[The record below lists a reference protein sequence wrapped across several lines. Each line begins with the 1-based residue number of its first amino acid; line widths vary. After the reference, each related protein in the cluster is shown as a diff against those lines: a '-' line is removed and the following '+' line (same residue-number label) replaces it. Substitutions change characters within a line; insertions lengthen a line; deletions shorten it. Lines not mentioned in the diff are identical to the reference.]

1 MNRRV
6 TTTPKEA
13 GSARNIE
20 LMGRQI
26 DLDLAGLL
34 LSAAPDAMMIVDSVG
49 EILIANEAATVMFRA
64 YECPLAGSAIEMLVP
79 DDSRAHHT
87 QLRERYVDGPTRRPM
102 GVEMQLHGQRRDGSR
117 FPVEISLS
125 TVDLAGTV
133 MTIAA
138 VRDVS
143 DRQETLE
150 RIALLRDR
158 ERIGRDIHDM
168 VIQRL
173 FAAGMSLQAVVG
185 LADTHGVRDRLN
197 EVTESLDE
205 TIRQLRQAIFETGQ
219 YDDRQSLPSQLAS
232 TAGEGAQHL
241 GFVPELTVVGSL
253 AGVPNFVADQL
264 IATLTEALSNVAR
277 HAQATEVCVTVE
289 CVTGQVSLVVEDNG
303 VGVARTPKTN
313 GGLANIMWRAA
324 ELGGS
329 VASGQQVG
337 ERCFDIEPERLG
349 IRDRFGIRED
359 ADVELTVHRQCSDVR
374 TSASDWAHRDRGK
387 HLGAGYENREGR
399 ATEV

>member
-1 MNRRV
+1 M
-6 TTTPKEA
+6 
-13 GSARNIE
+13 
-20 LMGRQI
+20 
-26 DLDLAGLL
+26 
-34 LSAAPDAMMIVDSVG
+34 
-49 EILIANEAATVMFRA
+49 
-64 YECPLAGSAIEMLVP
+64 
-79 DDSRAHHT
+79 
-87 QLRERYVDGPTRRPM
+87 
-102 GVEMQLHGQRRDGSR
+102 
-117 FPVEISLS
+117 
-125 TVDLAGTV
+125 
-133 MTIAA
+133 
-138 VRDVS
+138 
-143 DRQETLE
+143 
-150 RIALLRDR
+150 
-158 ERIGRDIHDM
+158 
-168 VIQRL
+168 
-173 FAAGMSLQAVVG
+173 
-185 LADTHGVRDRLN
+185 
-197 EVTESLDE
+197 TESLDE

-232 TAGEGAQHL
+232 TAGESAQHL

-359 ADVELTVHRQCSDVR
+359 CRCRTHRSSTVQ
-374 TSASDWAHRDRGK
+374 
-387 HLGAGYENREGR
+387 
-399 ATEV
+399 